1 MKRIAFHHQKRL
13 QLKGPT
19 FAWTARRPPSQKESI
34 MIFPLSFPAS
44 TTFDNSRI
52 LLQKDTLGRVSL
64 SIYVFIG
71 TKGALRLP
79 TTYDIHPIPFHPSI
93 HKASFIIW
101 TGLGL
106 IWVDLQ
112 WPPMTTNSYQWP
124 PITTNDYQLLP
135 ITTND
140 YQWLK
145 MTINNYQWLSMT
157 TNDYQRPPMTTKDY
171 QWLPMTAFRLYS
183 GYILPTFW
191 LHSGYIF
198 AT

>member
-44 TTFDNSRI
+44 TTHLIIVESCFR
-52 LLQKDTLGRVSL
+52 KVSL

-71 TKGALRLP
+71 TEGALRLP

-124 PITTNDYQLLP
+124 P
-135 ITTND
+135 
-140 YQWLK
+140 
-145 MTINNYQWLSMT
+145 MT
-157 TNDYQRPPMTTKDY
+157 TNDYKLPPMTTTDY
-171 QWLPMTAFRLYS
+171 QWLTMTNSDCQWLPMHNVLRVALE
-183 GYILPTFW
+183 
-191 LHSGYIF
+191 
-198 AT
+198 

>member
-112 WPPMTTNSYQWP
+112 WPPMTSNDSGVSGNSRSRPFPRMKASDSLSRIMGMDFFIPFPFPNFW
-124 PITTNDYQLLP
+124 NAFFHSLP
-135 ITTND
+135 VPEL
-140 YQWLK
+140 WE
-145 MTINNYQWLSMT
+145 
-157 TNDYQRPPMTTKDY
+157 
-171 QWLPMTAFRLYS
+171 
-183 GYILPTFW
+183 
-191 LHSGYIF
+191 
-198 AT
+198 

>member
-112 WPPMTTNSYQWP
+112 WPPMHYAARAASWRKNVSLLKIDSSANFHLMHDFFGRGPLISPQVGKRKNKVTTYK
-124 PITTNDYQLLP
+124 YH
-135 ITTND
+135 
-140 YQWLK
+140 
-145 MTINNYQWLSMT
+145 
-157 TNDYQRPPMTTKDY
+157 
-171 QWLPMTAFRLYS
+171 FR
-183 GYILPTFW
+183 GCKT
-191 LHSGYIF
+191 
-198 AT
+198 